1 MNPKLITNVFF
12 LCIGLCAFAASAHHL
27 PQGHDLDIRHFKFRR
42 ETSGRAMKKG
52 GIEISFTNFKAED
65 GTVVERLVE
74 DYKSAEAARVGLE
87 KECKQASSISD
98 DGYRTDA
105 QGKRVGRRV
114 VLVISS
120 PSNASERNVIAWT
133 DGPLLYLLRSS
144 SRAHLLDFEQQ
155 VYPAVQPRSVPKRP

>member
-1 MNPKLITNVFF
+1 
-12 LCIGLCAFAASAHHL
+12 
-27 PQGHDLDIRHFKFRR
+27 
-42 ETSGRAMKKG
+42 MKKG

-74 DYKSAEAARVGLE
+74 DYKSAEAARVDLE
-87 KECKQASSISD
+87 KKCKQASSISD